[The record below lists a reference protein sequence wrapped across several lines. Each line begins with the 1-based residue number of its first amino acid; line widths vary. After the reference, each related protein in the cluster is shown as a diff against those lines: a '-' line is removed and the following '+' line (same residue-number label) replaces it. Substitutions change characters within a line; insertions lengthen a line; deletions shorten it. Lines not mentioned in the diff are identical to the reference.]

1 MQKQL
6 MLLKYVFCT
15 SMPRIL
21 AGGRSP
27 HKSGEAEV
35 VDYARVDSKEDD
47 QAACLG
53 TPLSVSCRKA
63 CFVAHMKDMQ
73 SIAG

>member
-6 MLLKYVFCT
+6 MLLNYVFCT
-15 SMPRIL
+15 GMPRIL
-21 AGGRSP
+21 AGERSP

-35 VDYARVDSKEDD
+35 VDYARVDSKKDN
-47 QAACLG
+47 QAACRE

-63 CFVAHMKDMQ
+63 CSLAHKKDMQ